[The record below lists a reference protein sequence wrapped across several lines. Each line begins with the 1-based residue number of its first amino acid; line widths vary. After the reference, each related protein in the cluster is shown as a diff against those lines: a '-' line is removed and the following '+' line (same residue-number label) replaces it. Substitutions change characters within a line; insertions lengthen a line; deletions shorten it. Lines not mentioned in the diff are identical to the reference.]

1 MSTSARNSG
10 MQLKKFK
17 ELIYSLSEMY
27 FPQSYCRGY
36 IFIFINFIILCQL
49 VMREHGEQTERERET
64 ERERKREL
72 TRNDRQARKGNRDGH
87 VGTITQKPH
96 RRNDLWN

>member
-1 MSTSARNSG
+1 
-10 MQLKKFK
+10 
-17 ELIYSLSEMY
+17 
-27 FPQSYCRGY
+27 
-36 IFIFINFIILCQL
+36 
-49 VMREHGEQTERERET
+49 MREHGEQTERERET
-64 ERERKREL
+64 EREKERKREL